1 MKVKVYDI
9 EWVLDDEE
17 EGEVTDPV
25 KYEKLRIERELPTV
39 AELDVDDD
47 AYEFLDEVIDDYLG
61 DVFFNLVR
69 HRNYEIV
76 R

>member
-1 MKVKVYDI
+1 MKVKIYDI

-25 KYEKLRIERELPTV
+25 KYEKLRIERELPAVT
-39 AELDVDDD
+39 ELDVDDD

>member
-47 AYEFLDEVIDDYLG
+47 AYEFLDDVIDDYLG